1 VEGGGERASIIREG
15 YGGLPQT
22 LAQLRG
28 RRGVECILYVNYR
41 SPPVAA
47 AVKKAL
53 HLLGGGGEVTTMLE
67 DRSVEIEAKSLKELR
82 DKVAQLLNQ
91 DRTSRP

>member
-1 VEGGGERASIIREG
+1 M
-15 YGGLPQT
+15 

-28 RRGVECILYVNYR
+28 RRGVKCILYVNYR
-41 SPPVAA
+41 SLPVAS

-53 HLLGGGGEVTTMLE
+53 HLLGGGGEVTTMLK
-67 DRSVEIEAKSLKELR
+67 DRSDEIEAKSLKELR

-91 DRTSRP
+91 DRTSHESTNESVLYGSALVEVI